1 MNHKNNIIVKDKLI
15 NVLMI
20 SGQKKT
26 SEKIVLKSLKSLQR
40 SNKKESKKL
49 VQQTITDLS
58 LVFKTKNQVTKRGKK
73 KILKNMNT
81 FLNNDDIRIMSA
93 LKLIK
98 DMLSNKKNVKC
109 YKTLTEEII
118 QTNFENSKSIEKKK
132 ELQKQLFLNKRYLA
146 NFRW

>member
-73 KILKNMNT
+73 KIIKNMNT

-93 LKLIK
+93 LKLI
-98 DMLSNKKNVKC
+98 
-109 YKTLTEEII
+109 T
-118 QTNFENSKSIEKKK
+118 
-132 ELQKQLFLNKRYLA
+132 
-146 NFRW
+146 